1 VLVNGTRAPTRKGI
15 ATSPGNTGLVVPALI
30 QRTGKFNREQIEQ
43 RFGATFAAD
52 VFTPRYNAAPSQSL
66 PVILNAEPTTI
77 QFVAWGLRP
86 AWMAKVTKT
95 EGIINVRAE
104 TLRTRPTFKRDLA
117 ERCCLVLAD
126 GFYEWKKTGK
136 QKIPYRIALKSG
148 EPFAFAG
155 IWEENIGDD
164 GHALKTFAIITT
176 GANPLVGLVHDR
188 MPVILRKETERQWS
202 NSAIPEDKVVQLL
215 DAYPANLL
223 WIYEIAPRVNRT
235 TEDSPELIK
244 PVQ

>member
-1 VLVNGTRAPTRKGI
+1 MCGRFGI
-15 ATSPGNTGLVVPALI
+15 SFG
-30 QRTGKFNREQIEQ
+30 REQLER

-86 AWMAKVTKT
+86 AWMTKVTKK

-104 TLRTRPTFKRDLA
+104 TLRERPTFKRDLA
-117 ERCCLVLAD
+117 ERRCLVLAD
-126 GFYEWKKTGK
+126 SFYEWKKTGK

-155 IWEENIGDD
+155 IWEENAGDD
-164 GHALKTFAIITT
+164 GQSLKTFAIITT

-188 MPVILRKETERQWS
+188 MPVILRKETERQWID
-202 NSAIPEDKVVQLL
+202 AALPEDKLLKLL
-215 DAYPANLL
+215 DSYPATLL
-223 WIYEIAPRVNRT
+223 QMYEISPRVNRT
-235 TEDSPELIK
+235 TEDSPEIIK